1 MSILH
6 SYRWRRRIAFTAI
19 GVGVAVPLIWLG
31 VRYSDPGNPEN
42 ANGPTV
48 ADYVQTKDVPFTPA
62 QRRQVH
68 QVLKQFIASAVVR
81 QNVAK
86 AWDIAGPTLK
96 EGLTRKQ
103 WDKGN
108 LPVIPYPALDKGWG
122 NWSFVQYSYAEG
134 QKHTVGV
141 EVFLFPK
148 PKSGW
153 SAMTA
158 DVEVFKNPKKHWLV
172 DYWMPK
178 RFHGPPAVGEHDQGE
193 GDRKEAARAPCG
205 EGQGG

>member
-1 MSILH
+1 
-6 SYRWRRRIAFTAI
+6 
-19 GVGVAVPLIWLG
+19 
-31 VRYSDPGNPEN
+31 
-42 ANGPTV
+42 
-48 ADYVQTKDVPFTPA
+48 
-62 QRRQVH
+62 
-68 QVLKQFIASAVVR
+68 
-81 QNVAK
+81 VAK

-96 EGLTRKQ
+96 EGLTRRQ
-103 WDKGN
+103 WDNGN

-134 QKHTVGV
+134 KKHTVGV

-178 RFHGPPAVGEHDQGE
+178 RFHGPPAVANTTKAKVTAKKLRERHAVKAKAAKTPAKTDAITATQDKARVRGAWWALPLGILGLAILIPLTIGMFVWYRNRKAERAYFRSA
-193 GDRKEAARAPCG
+193 GDGNSGPDT
-205 EGQGG
+205 